1 MQSKRWWGRAVAL
14 FIAAGLLVSLYLYV
28 RGNKLSETGAM
39 DAAGSDVCSTVF
51 QTSCD
56 GTLQSEYSN
65 LLGLSLGGWGM
76 VYFATLGALLI
87 AGSMLRTA
95 FMPAALSVALAVN
108 LVGLAVS
115 GYLAWLFV
123 SKSVPLCPL
132 CVVTH
137 IVNLGLFIALV
148 FYRRGAP
155 AGFLKDVATG
165 LAWVFAPNHRST
177 PEHTLRAVTFTAIA
191 LFAVATWLGLA
202 LNSRPAQAT
211 PAPILTASA
220 PAAAPQTAAER
231 TVEQVYRNIIQ
242 AYLDQDPVDI
252 PVGASDPRI
261 GPADAPAQLVFFS
274 DFECPSCK
282 ANAKI
287 VERIAQIYRGRIS
300 IVAKNYP
307 LSSTCNTAITA
318 NPHKF
323 ACGAANASVAAHMQG
338 KYWPFHELV
347 YSLKGAPTP
356 QALLE
361 CARAAGLDLARF
373 QADMDSDLA
382 KTKVAE
388 DIDLAIKLKV
398 IQTPTMY
405 LNGRLLTPATTPH
418 IAILL
423 EQIFA
428 TAGAATTAPAQPPAA
443 PSN

>member
-14 FIAAGLLVSLYLYV
+14 LIAAGLIVSLYLYV
-28 RGNKLSETGAM
+28 RGNKLAETGVM

-56 GTLQSEYSN
+56 GTLQSEYSR
-65 LLGLSLGGWGM
+65 LFGLSLGGWGV

-87 AGSMLRTA
+87 AGSMLRA
-95 FMPAALSVALAVN
+95 GFMPAALSVALAAN

-123 SKSVPLCPL
+123 SNAVPLCPL
-132 CVVTH
+132 CLVTH
-137 IVNLGLFIALV
+137 ALNLALFVSLML
-148 FYRRGAP
+148 YRRGAP
-155 AGFLKDVATG
+155 TGFLKDIGAG
-165 LAWVFAPNHRST
+165 LGWIFAPGHRST
-177 PEHTLRAVTFTAIA
+177 PEHTLRAVTFTAVA

-202 LNSRPAQAT
+202 LNSRPAQAA
-211 PAPILTASA
+211 PAPILTT
-220 PAAAPQTAAER
+220 AAAPQTAAER
-231 TVEQVYRNIIQ
+231 TTEQIYQNILQ
-242 AYLDQDPVDI
+242 AYLDQEAVDI
-252 PVGASDPRI
+252 PVGSSDPRL
-261 GPADAPAQLVFFS
+261 GPADAPAQLVYFS

-282 ANAKI
+282 ANAKVI
-287 VERIAQIYRGRIS
+287 MRLAQVYRGRIS

-307 LSSTCNTAITA
+307 LSSTCNAAITA
-318 NPHKF
+318 NPHKN
-323 ACGAANASVAAHMQG
+323 ACVAAYASVAAHMQG

-356 QALLE
+356 PALLE

-373 QADMDSDLA
+373 QADMDSDIA

-388 DIDLAIKLKV
+388 DIKVAIDLKV

-405 LNGRLLTPATTPH
+405 LNGRLITPATSPH
-418 IAILL
+418 LPVLL
-423 EQIFA
+423 EYIFA
-428 TAGAATTAPAQPPAA
+428 QAGAPSAPAAQ